1 MRVNPKGLRTDYL
14 SALLEPLPLHYF
26 YGIATAFRRL
36 THILRSKAP
45 IVEKNGAAETS
56 KRRVNVHSS
65 KNNARHSDK
74 YQRILDAAI
83 LVIAE
88 HGYFQSRVSEIAE
101 RAGVADG
108 TIYLY
113 FKNKEEILRAAI
125 TSAFTEFLRRA
136 RHELEQT
143 GDPVEQLHR
152 LARLHLAALS
162 ANKPLA
168 AVFQT
173 ELRHSAKFLAEFSR
187 TELKQYFDLIREI
200 VRRGQ
205 QSGTFRAGI
214 SDKIVANCFF
224 GALDE
229 MVTSWVLSDHDY
241 PLEGAA
247 VAVADVIIAGLKA

>member
-1 MRVNPKGLRTDYL
+1 MRQAAKFRF
-14 SALLEPLPLHYF
+14 ALLERFPLHCYC
-26 YGIATAFRRL
+26 GKLASCVPITP
-36 THILRSKAP
+36 LRTKTPINEKSRTGAP
-45 IVEKNGAAETS
+45 AKS
-56 KRRVNVHSS
+56 RVNVHSS
-65 KNNARHSDK
+65 RNTARHSDK
-74 YQRILDAAI
+74 YLRILDAAI

-88 HGYFQSRVSEIAE
+88 NGYFQSRVSEIAE

-113 FKNKEEILRAAI
+113 FKNKEEILKAAI
-125 TSAFTEFLRRA
+125 TSAFKEFLLRA
-136 RHELEQT
+136 RDEL
-143 GDPVEQLHR
+143 GSISDPVEQLNR
-152 LARLHLAALS
+152 LAYLHLAALG

-173 ELRHSAKFLAEFSR
+173 ELRHSSKFLAEFSR
-187 TELKQYFDLIREI
+187 NELKQYFDLIRDI

-205 QSGTFRAGI
+205 ESGTFRAGV

-241 PLEGAA
+241 ALVGAA
-247 VAVADVIIAGLKA
+247 TAVSDVIIAGLKK

>member
-1 MRVNPKGLRTDYL
+1 VAACKRNQTLRPKIPTDEK
-14 SALLEPLPLHYF
+14 SR
-26 YGIATAFRRL
+26 GIEV
-36 THILRSKAP
+36 S
-45 IVEKNGAAETS
+45 S
-56 KRRVNVHSS
+56 RRVSVHSAKS
-65 KNNARHSDK
+65 NARHSDK

-113 FKNKEEILRAAI
+113 FKNKEEILKAAI

-136 RHELEQT
+136 RRELEDVS
-143 GDPVEQLHR
+143 DPVDQLNR
-152 LARLHLAALS
+152 LAHLHLSALA

-205 QSGTFRAGI
+205 QAGTFRPEI

-241 PLEGAA
+241 SLEGAA
-247 VAVADVIIAGLKA
+247 GAVADVIIAGLKN

>member
-1 MRVNPKGLRTDYL
+1 LPFWNVCHYIVLRNRGDTLQLNY
-14 SALLEPLPLHYF
+14 
-26 YGIATAFRRL
+26 T
-36 THILRSKAP
+36 LRSKAP
-45 IVEKNGAAETS
+45 IGEKNGATEAST
-56 KRRVNVHSS
+56 RRVSVHSAKS
-65 KNNARHSDK
+65 NSRHLDK
-74 YQRILDAAI
+74 YQRILNAAI

-88 HGYFQSRVSEIAE
+88 HGYFQSRVSEIAD

-113 FKNKEEILRAAI
+113 FKNKEEILKAAI
-125 TSAFTEFLRRA
+125 TSAFTEFLRRV
-136 RHELEQT
+136 RRELEDVD
-143 GDPVEQLHR
+143 DPVAQLNR
-152 LARLHLAALS
+152 LAHLHLSALA

-205 QSGTFRAGI
+205 QAGTFRPEI

-241 PLEGAA
+241 SLEGAA
-247 VAVADVIIAGLKA
+247 GAVADVIIAGLKK

>member
-1 MRVNPKGLRTDYL
+1 VKRRAGDAVSSRVNAHSGRTN
-14 SALLEPLPLHYF
+14 S
-26 YGIATAFRRL
+26 
-36 THILRSKAP
+36 
-45 IVEKNGAAETS
+45 
-56 KRRVNVHSS
+56 
-65 KNNARHSDK
+65 RHSDK
-74 YQRILDAAI
+74 YQRILEAAV

-113 FKNKEEILRAAI
+113 FKNKEEILKAAI
-125 TSAFTEFLRRA
+125 TSAFAEFLQRA
-136 RHELEQT
+136 RRELESLD
-143 GDPVEQLHR
+143 DPIEQLNR
-152 LARLHLAALS
+152 LAHLHLSALG

-187 TELKQYFDLIREI
+187 NELKQYFDLIREI

-205 QSGTFRAGI
+205 EAGTFRAGI

-241 PLEGAA
+241 ALDGASS
-247 VAVADVIIAGLKA
+247 AVADVIIAGLKT

>member
-1 MRVNPKGLRTDYL
+1 MASIWLPFRNMYHYIDLRQL
-14 SALLEPLPLHYF
+14 
-26 YGIATAFRRL
+26 RL
-36 THILRSKAP
+36 QPIGQTLRSKAP
-45 IVEKNGAAETS
+45 IDVKTRGPEAS
-56 KRRVNVHSS
+56 RDRVSAHSA
-65 KNNARHSDK
+65 KANARHSDK
-74 YQRILDAAI
+74 YQRILDAAV

-113 FKNKEEILRAAI
+113 FKNKEEILKAAI

-136 RHELEQT
+136 RRELESVS
-143 GDPVEQLHR
+143 DPVEQLNR
-152 LARLHLAALS
+152 LAHLHLSALG

-187 TELKQYFDLIREI
+187 TELKQYFDLVREI

-205 QSGTFRAGI
+205 ETGTFRAGI

-241 PLEGAA
+241 PLDGASA
-247 VAVADVIIAGLKA
+247 AVADVIIAGLKA

>member
-1 MRVNPKGLRTDYL
+1 LFAGTQ
-14 SALLEPLPLHYF
+14 S
-26 YGIATAFRRL
+26 
-36 THILRSKAP
+36 LRSKLPNDVKTRASELP
-45 IVEKNGAAETS
+45 TS
-56 KRRVNVHSS
+56 RVSVHSS
-65 KNNARHSDK
+65 KSNSRHSDK

-113 FKNKEEILRAAI
+113 FKNKEEILKAAI
-125 TSAFTEFLRRA
+125 TSAFAEFLLRA
-136 RHELEQT
+136 RQELESVN
-143 GDPVEQLHR
+143 DPVEQLNR
-152 LARLHLAALS
+152 LAHLHLSALG

-187 TELKQYFDLIREI
+187 NELKQYFDLIREI

-205 QSGTFRAGI
+205 QGGTFRTEI
-214 SDKIVANCFF
+214 SDKIFANCFF

-241 PLEGAA
+241 PLDGASA
-247 VAVADVIIAGLKA
+247 AVADVIIGGLKR

>member
-1 MRVNPKGLRTDYL
+1 L
-14 SALLEPLPLHYF
+14 S
-26 YGIATAFRRL
+26 IAESVLVRFPA
-36 THILRSKAP
+36 IPLRSKAP
-45 IVEKNGAAETS
+45 MDEKARAAVLS
-56 KRRVNVHSS
+56 KSRVSVHSA
-65 KNNARHSDK
+65 KGNTRHSDK

-88 HGYFQSRVSEIAE
+88 HGYFQSRVSEIAD

-113 FKNKEEILRAAI
+113 FKNKEEILKAAI
-125 TSAFTEFLRRA
+125 TSAFKEFLLRA
-136 RHELEQT
+136 RDELASIS
-143 GDPVEQLHR
+143 DPVEQLNR
-152 LARLHLAALS
+152 LAFLHLSALG

-187 TELKQYFDLIREI
+187 NELKQYFDLIRDI

-205 QSGTFRAGI
+205 ASGIFRSGV

-224 GALDE
+224 GSLDE

-241 PLEGAA
+241 PLVGAA
-247 VAVADVIIAGLKA
+247 TAVADVIIAGLKE

>member
-1 MRVNPKGLRTDYL
+1 MVCPFGTLAVTL
-14 SALLEPLPLHYF
+14 SMAERALLPLTGP
-26 YGIATAFRRL
+26 
-36 THILRSKAP
+36 LRSKPP
-45 IVEKNGAAETS
+45 IDEK
-56 KRRVNVHSS
+56 KRPPGLPSGRVSVHSS
-65 KNNARHSDK
+65 TSKVRHSDK

-88 HGYFQSRVSEIAE
+88 NGYFQSRVSEIAD

-113 FKNKEEILRAAI
+113 FKNKEEILKAAI
-125 TSAFTEFLRRA
+125 TSAFKEFLMRA
-136 RHELEQT
+136 RDELRRT
-143 GDPVEQLHR
+143 TNPVEQLNR
-152 LARLHLAALS
+152 LAYLHLSALG

-173 ELRHSAKFLAEFSR
+173 ELRHSAKFLAEFSQS
-187 TELKQYFDLIREI
+187 ELKQYFDLIREI

-205 QSGTFRAGI
+205 ESGTFRSGV

-224 GALDE
+224 GSLDE

-241 PLEGAA
+241 PLVGAA
-247 VAVADVIIAGLKA
+247 TAVADVIIAGLKA